1 MVSKEILK
9 NIILEDINVPLI
21 INRDVKIY
29 DVNKIYTVI
38 GPRRAGKT
46 YFLLQ
51 IINSLKLSKNKF
63 LYVNFEDDRLINL
76 ATEDLNLLVDTFYEI
91 YSSNVSEKVY
101 FFFDEIQNVSNW
113 SKFVRR
119 LYDKKKCEIYV
130 TGSSAKLLSKEIA
143 TELRGRTWVYS
154 IFPFSFIEYLNFKNI
169 PFEKN
174 SVYSNDRFKIVEEFN
189 NYFEEGG
196 FPEVVGKEKFVRSSI
211 LQSYFDLVLFRDVIE
226 RYPQYSSHV
235 VKDFML
241 FLIDNVSRPISINK
255 YYNSLKSKGISIS
268 KDTLYSLQEHI
279 EDTFYFHF
287 ISINSKSQRV
297 RSVNPKKV
305 YCIDN
310 GLINCISSSLEN
322 KGWLYEN
329 SVFLHLFRNGYE
341 LSYFKGKNECDFIAL
356 KNKEI
361 IPIQVSLS
369 PKDEREINGLV
380 EAMDFFKVKT
390 GYIISSDVSEEITF
404 KDKNIYIIPLWQW
417 LLSS

>member
-404 KDKNIYIIPLWQW
+404 KDKSIYIIPLWQW
-417 LLSS
+417 LLSF

>member
-46 YFLLQ
+46 HFLLQ

-404 KDKNIYIIPLWQW
+404 KDKSIYIIPLWQW
-417 LLSS
+417 LLSF

>member
-9 NIILEDINVPLI
+9 NIILEDIHFPSL
-21 INRDVKIY
+21 INRDIKIY
-29 DVNKIYTVI
+29 DINKIYSVI

-46 YFLLQ
+46 HFLLQ
-51 IINSLKLSKNKF
+51 VVASLNLSKSNF
-63 LYVNFEDDRLINL
+63 LYINFEDDRLI
-76 ATEDLNLLVDTFYEI
+76 DLQTSDLDLIINSFYEL
-91 YSSNVSEKVY
+91 YPSSVTEKVY
-101 FFFDEIQNVSNW
+101 FLFDEIQNVPNW

-119 LYDKKKCEIYV
+119 LYDKKNCEIYV

-189 NYFEEGG
+189 NYFVEGG
-196 FPEVVGKEKFVRSSI
+196 FPEVVGKEKFVRCSI

-241 FLIDNVSRPISINK
+241 FLIDNVSRPISVNK

-268 KDTLYSLQEHI
+268 KDTLYALQEHI
-279 EDTFYFHF
+279 SDTFYFHF
-287 ISINSKSQRV
+287 VSIYSKSQRV

-305 YCIDN
+305 YCVDN
-310 GLINCISSSLEN
+310 GLVNCISSSLDN
-322 KGWLYEN
+322 VGWLYEN

-341 LSYFKGKNECDFIAL
+341 INYFKGDNECDFIAI
-356 KNKEI
+356 KGKEI

-369 PKDEREINGLV
+369 PKDEREINGLR
-380 EAMDFFKVKT
+380 EAMSFFKSKE
-390 GYIISSDVSEEITF
+390 GYIISSDISEEIKLEEGTIF
-404 KDKNIYIIPLWQW
+404 IIPLWNW
-417 LLSS
+417 LVSF

>member
-46 YFLLQ
+46 HFLLQ

-417 LLSS
+417 LVSS